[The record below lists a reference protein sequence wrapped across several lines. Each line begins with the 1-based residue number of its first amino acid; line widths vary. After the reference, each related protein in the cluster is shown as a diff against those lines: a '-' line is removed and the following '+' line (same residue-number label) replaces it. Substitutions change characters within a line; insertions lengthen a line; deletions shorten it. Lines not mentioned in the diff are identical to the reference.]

1 MNIPIKLIKM
11 SQTFVENKID
21 AEGDKNECCICYNDD
36 SEEGNEGKL
45 IECCPNKHILC
56 VGCFHKSYE
65 RKCECPLCRELMYRP
80 EIMTDVEAFAYFG
93 AKVALNDRRAREEQQ
108 RQIRLAEAERQRQ
121 EAERQRQE
129 QLELIQVRKAERI
142 QRIQRRNDELLVK
155 RDEILGQIAINNAE
169 IENINNLDV
178 DAYYAMY
185 SPYEVQR
192 RSLQPNNI
200 IISDSDTDTDD
211 DSVEL
216 IYEPQPRP
224 ERIIVTPGG
233 IAIINQSPRPVQ
245 QPVTPVA
252 RPVARPV
259 QQPARPVQINL
270 FSQPVA
276 PRPVQQPVQ
285 NPVAARPVQQP
296 VQNPVARPVT
306 TQEQI
311 QQLLGRPVQQ
321 PVPRPQRPVQE
332 RRSSTYA
339 YEKLVH
345 NEVLVQ
351 TLRGQG
357 MVVRYDRLNDRFIRV
372 SDNSVYP
379 TLNRASA
386 AHALEVG
393 LATTPNA
400 WTTFKRLN
408 GSSIDNL

>member
-80 EIMTDVEAFAYFG
+80 EIMTDVESFAYFG

-108 RQIRLAEAERQRQ
+108 RQFRLAEAERQRQ
-121 EAERQRQE
+121 AEERRRAEERAFFERQRQE
-129 QLELIQVRKAERI
+129 VERRRAEEIARLPIRKTERKQI
-142 QRIQRRNDELLVK
+142 IQRRNDELM
-155 RDEILGQIAINNAE
+155 RQIATNNTE
-169 IENINNLDV
+169 MENIDNLGLDEYN
-178 DAYYAMY
+178 ALY
-185 SPYEVQR
+185 PEPR
-192 RSLQPNNI
+192 TTPLN

-216 IYEPQPRP
+216 VYGPQPRP
-224 ERIIVTPGG
+224 AV
-233 IAIINQSPRPVQ
+233 RPV
-245 QPVTPVA
+245 
-252 RPVARPV
+252 
-259 QQPARPVQINL
+259 
-270 FSQPVA
+270 
-276 PRPVQQPVQ
+276 
-285 NPVAARPVQQP
+285 P
-296 VQNPVARPVT
+296 VQNPVARPVVQEPRPLT
-306 TQEQI
+306 MNERERIEQI
-311 QQLLGRPVQQ
+311 QQLIGRPVSLQIHSVARPVQQPVQQQPVPRPVQQ

-357 MVVRYDRLNDRFIRV
+357 MEVRYDRLNDSFIRV